1 MLESI
6 LIPIAMFAM
15 IFGIVYIVTTARN
28 RERLA
33 LIEKGADPKLFETN
47 KKYGKY
53 KALRFGMLAVGVA
66 IGLFILSLYTAINEE
81 TAYFSMVF
89 LFGGGGLIASHFIIS
104 KMKEKNKD
112 DE

>member
-1 MLESI
+1 MIEGI
-6 LIPIAMFAM
+6 LVPIAMFAM
-15 IFGIVYIVTTARN
+15 IFGIVYIIITARN

-33 LIEKGADPKLFETN
+33 LIEKGADPKLFNTN
-47 KKYGKY
+47 KKYG
-53 KALRFGMLAVGVA
+53 ALRFGMLAVGVA
-66 IGLFILSLYTAINEE
+66 IGLFIGSVLSLYTAINEE